1 MATLKNTDIND
12 TGYLQVPA
20 GTTAQRPNPA
30 TLGDFRYNTDNDVFE
45 LYDGASWQNLNG
57 ASPPEF
63 TTPAGNVATIFDSY
77 GNYNNIA
84 TIVATDPSGGSVAY
98 SVGSGLPP
106 GTSINANTGVI
117 SGTPNNVNSQQ
128 VYNFQVT
135 ATNTG
140 GQTAVESFSI
150 TVNPVLDGTSSA
162 RANASAYS
170 IVQAIKAAG
179 GTYSDWSALTGAL
192 WIDPN
197 RFANGAAASP
207 FQCYCDMQTQGG
219 GWTLIIKYD
228 NNLTSTSARDLQRA
242 GGQSYTNTNQ
252 MNNLQAQGARYATI
266 NARDILTVDTAYT
279 HGGKY
284 MMHATSSS
292 GTITNPSHYTGHS
305 FTNFVAGSDVATGN
319 GTTTSFSPIF
329 SRFHN
334 NIRTTPANLWN
345 TTAGWIT
352 NSGGGASTSTVQY
365 YDQAGDIATYG
376 GGVFYALGNDP
387 DNPNEQID
395 GTAGFD
401 TNTSPSGNNSAA
413 RQDNADGQS
422 MFTCVNREGSVY
434 CSGTNNGPSV
444 TGHQSPKFNWG
455 FQSRDGTSQT
465 YGYGSYAIGT
475 PCGTPITT
483 ASRRPRHRMNY
494 MFVR

>member
-12 TGYLQVPA
+12 TGYLKVPA
-20 GTTAQRPNPA
+20 GTTAQRPSPA
-30 TLGDFRYNTDNDVFE
+30 IQGDFRYNIDNDVFE
-45 LYDGASWQNLNG
+45 LFDGAGWQSLNG
-57 ASPPEF
+57 SAPPEF
-63 TTPAGNVATIFDSY
+63 TTPAGNVATVFDSY
-77 GNYNNIA
+77 GTYTNVA
-84 TIVATDPSGGSVAY
+84 TIVATDPSGGSVTY
-98 SVGSGLPP
+98 SVASGLPP
-106 GTSINANTGVI
+106 GMSIDSNTGVI
-117 SGTPNNVNSQQ
+117 SGTPNNVSSQQ
-128 VYNFQVT
+128 VY
-135 ATNTG
+135 
-140 GQTAVESFSI
+140 SFDVAAANQAGISSTRNYSI
-150 TVNPVLDGTSSA
+150 TVNPVLDGTTSA

-197 RFANGAAASP
+197 RFANGAGASP

-219 GWTLIIKYD
+219 GWTLAIKYD
-228 NNLTSTSARDLQRA
+228 NNLSSSSARDLARD
-242 GGQSYTNTNQ
+242 GGQTYTNNGQ
-252 MNNLQAQGARYATI
+252 LNNLQAQGARYATL
-266 NARDILTVDTAYT
+266 NVRDILTVDTAYT

-292 GTITNPSHYTGHS
+292 GTITNPSHYTGHN
-305 FTNFVAGSDVATGN
+305 FTTFVAGSDVSTGN

-345 TTAGWIT
+345 TTAAWVT
-352 NSGGGASTSTVQY
+352 NSGGGVSSSTVQY
-365 YDQAGDIATYG
+365 YDQAGDINTYG
-376 GGVFYALGNDP
+376 GGCFYALGNDP

-395 GTAGFD
+395 GTAGYD
-401 TNTSPSGNNSAA
+401 TNTSPSGNNTACRA
-413 RQDNADGQS
+413 DHADGQT

-434 CSGTNNGPSV
+434 CSGTNNGAAV

-455 FQSRDGTSQT
+455 FYSRDGSGQS
-465 YGYGSYAIGT
+465 YGYGSYCIGT
-475 PCGTPITT
+475 PCSTSLGGTR
-483 ASRRPRHRMNY
+483 SPRHRMNY